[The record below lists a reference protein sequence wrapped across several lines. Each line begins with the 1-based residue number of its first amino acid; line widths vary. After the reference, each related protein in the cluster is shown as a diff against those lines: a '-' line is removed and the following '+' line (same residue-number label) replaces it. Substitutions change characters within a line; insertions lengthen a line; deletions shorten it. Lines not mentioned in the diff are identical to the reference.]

1 MTEPIP
7 TPEQPEPIAP
17 TKGQRVILEG
27 LRRAC
32 ISVLMPYEP
41 PGDLGP
47 GARIAWYTGILSGA
61 IDTLAA
67 RPDLYAPGEEY
78 STAAVSGYATAL
90 GTLFHARPR
99 EGMAYRLTAYCNTI
113 HPAGLNVS
121 LDPTTSAIHQTMKA
135 AAWMLHTTGTVGTDP
150 EHISAALREAR
161 LTLRSA
167 TAYLNDAI
175 ALSDTHD
182 GGAEGSR

>member
-1 MTEPIP
+1 MTEPLP
-7 TPEQPEPIAP
+7 TPEQPEPTAP

-32 ISVLMPYEP
+32 INILMPHEP
-41 PGDLGP
+41 LRGLGP

-78 STAAVSGYATAL
+78 STAAVSGYTTAL

-121 LDPTTSAIHQTMKA
+121 LEPAASAIHQTMKA
-135 AAWMLHTTGTVGTDP
+135 AAWMLHTTGAAGADP
-150 EHISAALREAR
+150 QHLGAALREAR
-161 LTLRSA
+161 RTLRSA

-175 ALSDTHD
+175 AQSDAR
-182 GGAEGSR
+182 GGGTEGSR